1 MGFIIVSW
9 RTEFMNILKVTARN
23 FKNLADD
30 VEIDFVAKSRK
41 TSEDKEYE
49 LQEIA
54 DGLYVFTT
62 MAFVGK
68 NASGKTTALDLL
80 SVAYDII
87 SMFRVSRD
95 YSLNDVELC
104 IYFYDD
110 GYIYKYSTKLVQNA
124 LAKNAVFKDE
134 YISRKKYFK
143 SYLNDIYKDDFENMR
158 LDAKLPDDVS
168 KIFLVLEKRPLNA
181 IFFNDNM
188 ESVASY
194 DATFDFKDFFEI
206 DDSILQK
213 VLNIFDENVLGIT
226 KDENGNYDLNYG
238 GQVKKLTASEL
249 YLVLSSGTT
258 KGMILYTLI
267 VASLKYG
274 FTILIDEIENH
285 FHKTLVE
292 NIISLYKDKSV
303 NKKNASLIFSTHYCE
318 LLDLFNR
325 QDNIYIA
332 NADSKVHLNSI
343 YDKYD
348 VRNDI
353 LKSKQFYNNTFKT
366 AVNYE
371 ALMDLKKALK

>member
-1 MGFIIVSW
+1 
-9 RTEFMNILKVTARN
+9 MNILKVSAKN

-30 VEIDFVAKSRK
+30 VEIDFIAKSRK

-80 SVAYDII
+80 SVANDIV
-87 SMFRVSRD
+87 SLFRVSRK
-95 YSLNDVELC
+95 YSLNNVELC
-104 IYFYDD
+104 IYFYDN
-110 GYIYKYSTKLVQNA
+110 GFIYKYSLKLMQNA
-124 LAKNAVFKDE
+124 LEKNAIFTDE
-134 YISRKKYFK
+134 HIGRKKYYK
-143 SYLNDIYKDDFENMR
+143 SYLNDIYNDDFEELS
-158 LDAKLPDDVS
+158 LDGKLPEDVS
-168 KIFLVLEKRPLNA
+168 KAFLVLDQRPLNA
-181 IFFNDNM
+181 ISFNDNM
-188 ESVASY
+188 ESIATY
-194 DATFDFKDFFEI
+194 DATFDFKDFFGI

-213 VLNIFDENVLGIT
+213 ILRIFDENVEDLK

-238 GQVKKLTASEL
+238 GQIRKLTSSEL
-249 YLVLSSGTT
+249 YMILSSGTT
-258 KGMILYTLI
+258 KGMLLYTLI
-267 VASLKYG
+267 VASLKEG
-274 FTILIDEIENH
+274 FTIIIDEIENH

-303 NKKNASLIFSTHYCE
+303 NKKNAMLIFSTHYCE

-332 NADSKVHLNSI
+332 NADYKVHLNSI
-343 YDKYD
+343 FDKYD

-371 ALMDLKKALK
+371 SLMDLKKALK